1 MAGIVGL
8 TELQHTNAT
17 SALTIDT
24 SGNLTVKTGTTTV
37 KGEGT
42 ATTNLQQ
49 GLAKAWLH
57 AIDNAV
63 TGDDF
68 NIASSTD
75 NSTGD
80 YTFTFTSAMGNTLF
94 AVTATTNED
103 SHTNMYNW
111 ARTTTSYNV
120 AIRTADNTFFDKNNG
135 SVVHGDLA

>member
-1 MAGIVGL
+1 MSTIFADKFK
-8 TELQHTNAT
+8 NT
-17 SALTIDT
+17 SGGNPVQINQLRGIDT
-24 SGNLTVKTGTTTV
+24 AGSITVQ
-37 KGEGT
+37 GEGT
-42 ATTNLQQ
+42 NTTNLQQ

-80 YTFTFTSAMGNTLF
+80 YTFTFTSAMANTLF
-94 AVTATTNED
+94 AVTATANED
-103 SHTNMYNW
+103 SHSNMYNW

>member
-1 MAGIVGL
+1 MASILRVNTL
-8 TELQHTNAT
+8 TDASSNNSIAM
-17 SALTIDT
+17 S
-24 SGNLTVKTGTTTV
+24 TVFNGT
-37 KGEGT
+37 
-42 ATTNLQQ
+42 
-49 GLAKAWLH
+49 AKAWLH

-75 NSTGD
+75 NGTGD
-80 YTFTFTSAMGNTLF
+80 YTFTFTSAMGNALF

-111 ARTTTSYNV
+111 ARTTSSYNV
-120 AIRTADNTFFDKNNG
+120 AIRATDNTFFDKKNG